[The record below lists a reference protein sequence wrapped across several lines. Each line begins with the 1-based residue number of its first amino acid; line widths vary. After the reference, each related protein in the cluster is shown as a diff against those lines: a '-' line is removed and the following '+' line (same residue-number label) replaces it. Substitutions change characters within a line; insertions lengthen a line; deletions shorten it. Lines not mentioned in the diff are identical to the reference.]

1 MSKATRVSFP
11 FLRLFMGS
19 SAIRESF
26 VRGKRIQRLLEIQ
39 NYGIALRDRF
49 GV

>member
-11 FLRLFMGS
+11 FLRLFMTV

-26 VRGKRIQRLLEIQ
+26 VRATRIQRPLEIQ